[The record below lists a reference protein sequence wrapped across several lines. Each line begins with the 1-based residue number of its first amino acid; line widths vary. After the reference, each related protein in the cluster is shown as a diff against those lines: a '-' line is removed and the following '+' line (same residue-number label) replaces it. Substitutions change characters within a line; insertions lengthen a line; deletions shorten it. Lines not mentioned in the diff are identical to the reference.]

1 MAFGGAGF
9 VRQRSPG
16 IHPRVFGRNA
26 RCSAHK
32 RHIYPHAL
40 QQAGLIKHSRGRIQ
54 ILDVDGLHERACECY
69 ETVRS
74 QYAKLLGS
82 EPEGT

>member
-1 MAFGGAGF
+1 LGARDLSGSDHPAFTQEF
-9 VRQRSPG
+9 
-16 IHPRVFGRNA
+16 F
-26 RCSAHK
+26 
-32 RHIYPHAL
+32 PHAL

-54 ILDVDGLHERACECY
+54 ILDVDGLHEGACECY